1 VDHGFQLRAAGFG
14 LEEKGQM
21 ERLKERFDEVV
32 AKIRA
37 LPASGPAQL
46 SNDLKLKLYGFF
58 RQARDGD
65 AEGERPGLFDLVGRL
80 KYDAWASNRGVNAD
94 HAMRRYIAEVEAFA
108 REHGVE
114 L

>member
-1 VDHGFQLRAAGFG
+1 
-14 LEEKGQM
+14 M

-37 LPASGPAQL
+37 LPAGGPAQP
-46 SNDLKLKLYGFF
+46 SNDLKLKLYGLF
-58 RQARDGD
+58 RQATDGD
-65 AEGERPGLFDLVGRL
+65 AEGERPGLFDFVGGL

-94 HAMRRYIAEVEAFA
+94 EAMRRYIAEVEAFA
-108 REHGVE
+108 REYGVE